1 MKKFFLFSFI
11 ICSIAACSPAKEKEV
26 ALFNKIAFSLSEKES
41 VEAIN
46 SQTKDIYFSL
56 LKDKEIQPPLFKHI
70 LTNDYSIYIGIP
82 YNVQLS
88 QFTASPVA
96 GCDAD
101 FFQFNTDSTFYS
113 YNCYKYDSMYISE
126 YVVNL
131 DENLIY
137 VLGTTDSEQIADS
150 LFNKTSVSNRIIKK

>member
-11 ICSIAACSPAKEKEV
+11 ICSIAACSPEKEV

-41 VEAIN
+41 VEAIS
-46 SQTKDIYFSL
+46 SQTKDIYFSF

-70 LTNDYSIYIGIP
+70 LANDYSIFIGIP

-96 GCDAD
+96 GCDAG
-101 FFQFNTDSTFYS
+101 FFQFNTDSTSYS
-113 YNCYKYDSMYISE
+113 YNRYKYDSMYISE

-137 VLGTTDSEQIADS
+137 VLGTTSSEQVADS
-150 LFNKTSVSNRIIKK
+150 LFNKTSISNRIIKK